1 MSDVMVTLVGNVAT
15 AVEYRE
21 SASGGRARFR
31 FAVPSRRWDRQRD
44 GWTDG
49 PTSFF
54 TVWAW
59 RALGANLAASVAVGE
74 PLVVHGRLR
83 VREEEWEGKLRTSVD
98 VDAVAAG
105 HDLTRGTSAFRRVTR
120 TEAQPAGHQAVATTA
135 MAPSPFVPPAGPAA
149 PAVPTA
155 PTVSTIHTAPA
166 PAVPANPMSSTGP
179 ELSTAPDA
187 GVPDSSSAPAIP
199 WVTSASVASPSPL
212 DAARADPF
220 GSGPSRP
227 ARRTSVRSPATPA
240 TPATATTG
248 SGRKAGAA
256 TAQPA
261 GAQAFPGD
269 TGTVPG
275 ARGAAPA
282 GVP

>member
-120 TEAQPAGHQAVATTA
+120 TEAQPAGHPAVATTA
-135 MAPSPFVPPAGPAA
+135 MAPPPFVPPA
-149 PAVPTA
+149 VPTT
-155 PTVSTIHTAPA
+155 PTASTASTASTVHKAPA
-166 PAVPANPMSSTGP
+166 PAVPTNPRSSAGP
-179 ELSTAPDA
+179 ELSVAPDT
-187 GVPDSSSAPAIP
+187 GVRVSSSAPTIP
-199 WVTSASVASPSPL
+199 WVPSASAASPGL
-212 DAARADPF
+212 VDAAQTDPF

-227 ARRTSVRSPATPA
+227 ARRTSGRSRA

-248 SGRKAGAA
+248 SGRKAEAA

-261 GAQAFPGD
+261 APQAFPGE

-275 ARGAAPA
+275 VRSAAPA
-282 GVP
+282 GIP

>member
-120 TEAQPAGHQAVATTA
+120 TEAQPAGHPAAATTA
-135 MAPSPFVPPAGPAA
+135 MAPPPFVPPAVPKTSAA
-149 PAVPTA
+149 PAVPTN
-155 PTVSTIHTAPA
+155 PG
-166 PAVPANPMSSTGP
+166 VPVKPMSSAGP
-179 ELSTAPDA
+179 ELSAAPGTGGQA
-187 GVPDSSSAPAIP
+187 SSPAPTIP
-199 WVTSASVASPSPL
+199 WVPSAPVASPSPV
-212 DAARADPF
+212 DAAQPDPF

-227 ARRTSVRSPATPA
+227 ARRTPGRSPAAPPPPT
-240 TPATATTG
+240 TTG
-248 SGRKAGAA
+248 SRQAGAA
-256 TAQPA
+256 TTQPA
-261 GAQAFPGD
+261 APQALPDD
-269 TGTVPG
+269 TGTGPGVPS
-275 ARGAAPA
+275 AAPA
-282 GVP
+282 GVS

>member
-1 MSDVMVTLVGNVAT
+1 MVTLVGNVAT

-21 SASGGRARFR
+21 SAAGGRARFR

-49 PTSFF
+49 PTGFY

-120 TEAQPAGHQAVATTA
+120 TERQPTGRQSAAAGA
-135 MAPSPFVPPAGPAA
+135 MAPPPAMPSGVPLPATA
-149 PAVPTA
+149 PTA
-155 PTVSTIHTAPA
+155 PTAPTAATAATAPA
-166 PAVPANPMSSTGP
+166 NSTLPGPSAVPAVVAQRASAALPASP
-179 ELSTAPDA
+179 TAP
-187 GVPDSSSAPAIP
+187 GE
-199 WVTSASVASPSPL
+199 
-212 DAARADPF
+212 ADPF
-220 GSGPSRP
+220 CAGSPGSAGRARGRSRAASATAAVTGGMRSAEAAGSLPASARSGP
-227 ARRTSVRSPATPA
+227 ARTP
-240 TPATATTG
+240 G
-248 SGRKAGAA
+248 S
-256 TAQPA
+256 T
-261 GAQAFPGD
+261 
-269 TGTVPG
+269 PG
-275 ARGAAPA
+275 ARSAAEV